1 MLAIAGG
8 KGGTGKTTTAIGL
21 GSVLASR
28 RRDPIVVDA
37 DVDMPNLH
45 IRAGTDDRGLG
56 AVADGTPAD
65 EAATE
70 SAQYPG
76 VDVIGAKAGDKL
88 DQGLRQLVT
97 DRPVI
102 VDGAAGASERAV
114 TPLRHADGVVVVTR
128 DTPASVTDSVKTIRM
143 AASVGTPVLA
153 VVVSRVADVSDDVA
167 QAIPSEPILAVPAV
181 NDPVSH
187 ASARDVYSKIL
198 DTWINA

>member
-8 KGGTGKTTTAIGL
+8 KGGSGKTTTAIGL

-28 RRDPIVVDA
+28 RRDPILVDA

-45 IRAGTDDRGLG
+45 IRAVTDDRGLG
-56 AVADGTPAD
+56 AVVDGTPVD

-70 SAQYPG
+70 STRYPG
-76 VDVIGAKAGDKL
+76 VDILGAKPGDPL
-88 DQGLRQLVT
+88 DEGLRRLVT
-97 DRPVI
+97 DRAVI
-102 VDGAAGASERAV
+102 LDSPAGASERAV

-143 AASVGTPVLA
+143 ANAVGTPVLA
-153 VVVSRVADVSDDVA
+153 VVVSRAADVSDDVSGTL
-167 QAIPSEPILAVPAV
+167 PSEPILAIPAV

-198 DTWINA
+198 DNWVNA